1 MGALPPGAGANHTM
15 AQMEIELILM
25 RQLASHLTMPIF
37 LYGPDEDL
45 LYFNEAAE
53 KLIGISF
60 DDAAPMPPDRLAAL
74 FRTKTEEGKRLPSSQ
89 LPIVIA
95 LRERR
100 PVHQP
105 VRFRSLD
112 GVSRTIDLTAI
123 PLDGQGGRQLGAV
136 AIFWERKEEEAAE

>member
-1 MGALPPGAGANHTM
+1 
-15 AQMEIELILM
+15 MEVELILM
-25 RQLASHLTMPIF
+25 RQLASHLMMPIF
-37 LYGPDEDL
+37 LYGPDEQL

-60 DDAAPMPPDRLAAL
+60 DDAMPMPPDRLAAL
-74 FRTKTEEGKRLPSSQ
+74 FRTRTEEGKRMASED

-100 PVHQP
+100 PAHQP

-112 GVSRTIDLTAI
+112 GVSRTIEVTAL
-123 PLDGQGGRQLGAV
+123 PLEGQGGRQLGAV
-136 AIFWERKEEEAAE
+136 AIFWEREDAE